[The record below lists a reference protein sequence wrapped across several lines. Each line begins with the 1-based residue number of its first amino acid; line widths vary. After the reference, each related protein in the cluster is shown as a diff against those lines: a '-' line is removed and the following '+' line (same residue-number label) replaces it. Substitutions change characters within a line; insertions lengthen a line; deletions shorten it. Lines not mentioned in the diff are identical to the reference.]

1 MSFSSDIKNELI
13 KIEDMPECC
22 IHSMAYGMLLFS
34 RSFNLNGISLMTD
47 HNGVADKYVD
57 IIEKASGIKGCKTVS
72 EAGKIT
78 IDFSDSEQRKAVLSA
93 FSSSG
98 NERTMRIDRGNLSN
112 EGSDT
117 ENGFGCCDAA
127 FIRGAFL
134 SCGTAS
140 DPNKSYHIEFVVP
153 FKTLSFDLMKLL
165 TDYGLKAK
173 HMVRRYVNVIYIKDS
188 ESIEDLLTIM
198 GATNSS
204 MEIMNIKIYKDIR
217 NLTNRRNNFESA
229 NLIRT
234 ADAAFDQVSAIEHL
248 KKSGAFLTLSDD
260 LRQVA
265 QLRID
270 NVDSSLREIGEMCS
284 PPMSRSAVN
293 HRLKR
298 LISISDKLKEE
309 GNNTDE

>member
-1 MSFSSDIKNELI
+1 MSFSSNIKDELI
-13 KIEDMPECC
+13 RIEDMPDCC
-22 IHSMAYGMLLFS
+22 THAMAYGMLLFS
-34 RSFNLNGISLMTD
+34 RSFNASAISLMTD
-47 HNGVADKYVD
+47 HMGVADKYIDV
-57 IIEKASGIKGCKTVS
+57 IKKACGVEAVKHVS
-72 EAGKIT
+72 DAGKIT
-78 IDFSDSEQRKAVLSA
+78 LEFPDEDSRNSVLSA
-93 FSSSG
+93 FSSTG
-98 NERTMRIDRGNLSN
+98 RERVLRIDRGNLLN
-112 EGSDT
+112 ECNSEDM
-117 ENGFGCCDAA
+117 EYNCCNAA
-127 FIRGAFL
+127 FLRGVFL
-134 SCGTAS
+134 SCGTAC

-153 FKTLSFDLMKLL
+153 FKTLSMDLLKML

-198 GATNSS
+198 GAFNAS

-229 NLIRT
+229 NLLRT
-234 ADAAFDQVSAIEHL
+234 ADAAFDQVSAIKYL
-248 KKSGAFLTLSDD
+248 KEKGVFVTLSED

-270 NVDSSLREIGEMCS
+270 NEDSSLREIGEMCD

-293 HRLKR
+293 HRLQK

-309 GNNTDE
+309 GSNVE